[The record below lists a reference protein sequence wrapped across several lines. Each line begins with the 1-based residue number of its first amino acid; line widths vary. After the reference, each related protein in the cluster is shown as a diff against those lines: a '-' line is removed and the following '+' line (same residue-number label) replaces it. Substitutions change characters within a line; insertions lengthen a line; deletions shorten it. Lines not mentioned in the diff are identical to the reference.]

1 MGQKYFCAYHSYREW
16 IENLSDA
23 EKGRLFV
30 ACLEYSELGTEP
42 VLPGSE
48 KIIFPAIRRQIDRD
62 REAYDAKCDRL
73 RQNGSKG
80 GQAKASNCQANA
92 KQMLSKCPPREKG
105 NNAKAFNPPTPLEV
119 EEYCKER
126 KNNVDPQKFY
136 DYYNASG
143 WVDGNGKPIRNWK
156 QKMISVWE
164 KKQEVKQE
172 PVRSMKVVV
181 DPEQLRLS
189 REAFGE

>member
-1 MGQKYFCAYHSYREW
+1 MIDR
-16 IENLSDA
+16 DA
-23 EKGRLFV
+23 EKYDVFCSKQAENGKKGGRPRKPNETQKTQAF
-30 ACLEYSELGTEP
+30 
-42 VLPGSE
+42 SE
-48 KIIFPAIRRQIDRD
+48 KPKK
-62 REAYDAKCDRL
+62 AK
-73 RQNGSKG
+73 
-80 GQAKASNCQANA
+80 
-92 KQMLSKCPPREKG
+92 EKE
-105 NNAKAFNPPTPLEV
+105 KEIFNPPTPLEV

-189 REAFGE
+189 QEAFGE